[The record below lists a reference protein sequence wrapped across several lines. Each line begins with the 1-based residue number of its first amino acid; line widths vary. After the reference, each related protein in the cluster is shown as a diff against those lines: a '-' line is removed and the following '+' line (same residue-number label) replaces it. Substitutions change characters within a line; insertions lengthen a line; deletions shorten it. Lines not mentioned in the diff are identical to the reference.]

1 MISVVWLPQQNDDQ
15 KRFQIDKSN
24 NCDQITSSTP
34 FFTETKTKLN
44 RKKPNY
50 FCANKTA
57 SLNTKSVCVWLEWR
71 HFHYPIT
78 ITWYAL
84 FVILCT
90 YLCFIL
96 FLFFSFFSFYFLL
109 ESTCTKRQLLS
120 ENCLQTLANHL
131 KLEANGFLH
140 YVLWLSIKIQF
151 FFTEQ
156 KKSKEYYLRW
166 MKSKPSSFYRNGSIT
181 IRTPH
186 THRPNGIQRMF
197 NWMKLAARFF
207 LVVDCCKTLHV
218 NVLQTQHKYLMKYIE
233 IVHSHRGTRHFG

>member
-84 FVILCT
+84 FVILWT

-131 KLEANGFLH
+131 KFEANGFSLLRFMIVH
-140 YVLWLSIKIQF
+140 QISIFFHGTKKIKRVLFEVNEI
-151 FFTEQ
+151 EA
-156 KKSKEYYLRW
+156 E
-166 MKSKPSSFYRNGSIT
+166 
-181 IRTPH
+181 
-186 THRPNGIQRMF
+186 
-197 NWMKLAARFF
+197 FF
-207 LVVDCCKTLHV
+207 LSKRIDNDTHTTHTSTEWNSAYV
-218 NVLQTQHKYLMKYIE
+218 
-233 IVHSHRGTRHFG
+233 

>member
-84 FVILCT
+84 FVILWT

-96 FLFFSFFSFYFLL
+96 FLFFSFLSFYFLL

-131 KLEANGFLH
+131 KLEANGFSPLRFMIVH
-140 YVLWLSIKIQF
+140 QIPIFFHGTKKIKRVLFEVNEIEAEFLLSKRIDND
-151 FFTEQ
+151 TH
-156 KKSKEYYLRW
+156 
-166 MKSKPSSFYRNGSIT
+166 T
-181 IRTPH
+181 H
-186 THRPNGIQRMF
+186 THRPNGIHRVF

-207 LVVDCCKTLHV
+207 FRRRLL
-218 NVLQTQHKYLMKYIE
+218 
-233 IVHSHRGTRHFG
+233 